1 MFTWVENETI
11 TINPGKESK
20 KVRDGKLQT
29 GFRDPGTA
37 RSNYQYMDP

>member
-20 KVRDGKLQT
+20 KVRDGKLQI